1 MTKDDYRA
9 VLAALGLSHLAAA
22 KVLGIADRTSRAY
35 ALGERPLP
43 EPVALALRLLMEKQR
58 QKRRERMT
66 REKLGGLTKQLL
78 SFLAHWL
85 GTRDIPI
92 KTARCDAVGSKFQ
105 ATASADRQARGAD
118 AEELFQRRFQHLVA
132 SGWSFRAATAVA
144 FVETTINSPPSE
156 WLPVASVE
164 RPSRGRLVG

>member
-35 ALGERPLP
+35 ALGERPVP

-105 ATASADRQARGAD
+105 ATASADRQGSRVLMRKSYFSAGSSNWSQAGG
-118 AEELFQRRFQHLVA
+118 RFGPQQP
-132 SGWSFRAATAVA
+132 W
-144 FVETTINSPPSE
+144 
-156 WLPVASVE
+156 
-164 RPSRGRLVG
+164 RL